1 MEAYDGESIG
11 GVWKNLVGALQ
22 GLGDTTD
29 GPRHTHA
36 AYGHKIINIVVLQIF
51 IFFLKPLFYLYSRSV
66 VDLRY
71 ICG

>member
-11 GVWKNLVGALQ
+11 GVWTNLVGALE

-36 AYGHKIINIVVLQIF
+36 AYGHKIINIPGVQIK
-51 IFFLKPLFYLYSRSV
+51 LLFKSSPFRPSIIQLT
-66 VDLRY
+66 
-71 ICG
+71 